1 MNRGNRR
8 RRAAVA
14 IVLLAV
20 FAAAF
25 PAATVFHDHPDHPER
40 PETECRI
47 CEVSSTPVAVVRDGN
62 ALSVG
67 VDLLGLRVVETLP
80 EAAPPI
86 LRARG
91 ARAPPA

>member
-8 RRAAVA
+8 RRAAIA

-25 PAATVFHDHPDHPER
+25 PAATVFHDHSDHPER

-47 CEVSSTPVAVVRDGN
+47 CEVSTTPVAVVRDGN

-67 VDLLGLRVVETLP
+67 VDLLGLRVVEALP

-86 LRARG
+86 LHAHG

>member
-1 MNRGNRR
+1 MNRGTRR

-14 IVLLAV
+14 IALLAV
-20 FAAAF
+20 LAAAL
-25 PAATVFHDHPDHPER
+25 PAVTVAHDHPER

-47 CEVSSTPVAVVRDGN
+47 CEVATSAVAVVRDGS

-67 VDLLGLRVVETLP
+67 VDLRSLLVVEAVP
-80 EAAPPI
+80 EVAPPV
-86 LRARG
+86 LRSGA